1 MDGLYLCTYMNKLL
15 SLSLVKRYRIPKL
28 MTAEFSIIYF
38 HNRQIGQIG
47 TPYPDI
53 LFSAIFN

>member
-1 MDGLYLCTYMNKLL
+1 MYMYKLL

-47 TPYPDI
+47 TLYDI
-53 LFSAIFN
+53 LLPAVFN

>member
-1 MDGLYLCTYMNKLL
+1 MDGLYLCTYMYKLL

-28 MTAEFSIIYF
+28 MTVEFSIIYF

-47 TPYPDI
+47 TLYDI
-53 LFSAIFN
+53 LLPAVFN

>member
-1 MDGLYLCTYMNKLL
+1 MDYIYVHMYMYKLL

-47 TPYPDI
+47 TLYYI
-53 LFSAIFN
+53 LLPAIFN